1 MKRVLF
7 AILLCSSFISF
18 GQIKNS
24 EAEFIKLGGEQ
35 VVVNKELISYSYLYI
50 QIKNGGKSFRDM
62 PHNLKSPFNVSIKSD
77 RNSSSIRIINKKSK
91 KEIYKTF
98 GKIYMV
104 KQNENLLH
112 YEFMSEN
119 KCRATYIIA
128 SNTKKQQLRI
138 LCEEDSEN
146 SITYIHNISKDSQL

>member
-1 MKRVLF
+1 
-7 AILLCSSFISF
+7 
-18 GQIKNS
+18 
-24 EAEFIKLGGEQ
+24 
-35 VVVNKELISYSYLYI
+35 
-50 QIKNGGKSFRDM
+50 
-62 PHNLKSPFNVSIKSD
+62 
-77 RNSSSIRIINKKSK
+77 
-91 KEIYKTF
+91 
-98 GKIYMV
+98 MV